1 MMGEHDSEKMKK
13 ANEELRV
20 AEEKLAGDKA
30 KVPELSRAVASARRT
45 KYRVDKF
52 TREIETSFGRVN
64 HG

>member
-1 MMGEHDSEKMKK
+1 MIGEH
-13 ANEELRV
+13 NTEELKKV
-20 AEEKLAGDKA
+20 DQELKIVEEKLAEDKA

-52 TREIETSFGRVN
+52 TQEIATSFGRVN